1 MYQVCTKYLA
11 VAPLLSSFIKRG
23 RYFQKMNMSQNR
35 VQNTTALLNNL
46 FGEFRKCIS
55 KDLLDILSKV

>member
-35 VQNTTALLNNL
+35 VKSTKALLNIL
-46 FGEFRKCIS
+46 FGEFRKSIS
-55 KDLLDILSKV
+55 IDLFDILSKV